1 MQNSPLI
8 SVIIVAWNS
17 KKYLFNC
24 LDHLAV
30 QAFRDFEVILV
41 DNGSDDDAFDDIQD
55 KHPSLELKIHRL
67 NTNLGFAAA
76 NNIGA
81 RLARGHWLALLN
93 TDAFPSPT
101 WLSNLIRATEER
113 PAFSSFSSRQ
123 IKAGDT
129 HLLDGAGDAYHI
141 SGFAWKR
148 YLDHPIESYGGE
160 TEEVFSPCAAAAM
173 YLREA
178 FLEVGGFDEDLF
190 SYYEDVDLGF
200 RLRLAGYRALYVAD
214 AEVRHVGSGALG
226 IHSDFAFYYS
236 HRNLVWIFFAN
247 MPLPY
252 LWLYLPVHMMTNIV
266 YLFYYT
272 LKGRGLI
279 LWKAKR
285 DAIRGLRSAF
295 RKRKN
300 IQMHRQVAPSEIV
313 GLMEHG
319 WFTQFGR
326 ESRLRRAKQKETWM
340 GR

>member
-1 MQNSPLI
+1 MPSFPLV
-8 SVIIVAWNS
+8 SVVIITWNS
-17 KKYLFNC
+17 KKYLDDC
-24 LDHLAV
+24 LNHLLK
-30 QAFRDFEVILV
+30 QSFQNFEVIIV
-41 DNGSDDDAFDDIQD
+41 DNGSEDDALDGVE
-55 KHPSLELKIHRL
+55 KKYLSLDLHIHKL
-67 NTNLGFAAA
+67 DTNLGFAVA

-81 RLARGHWLALLN
+81 RLARGRWLALLN
-93 TDAFPSPT
+93 TDAFPNPS
-101 WLSNLIRATEER
+101 WLSNLIKATEER
-113 PAFSSFSSRQ
+113 PTFSSFSSRQ
-123 IKAGDT
+123 IKADEI

-148 YLDHPIESYGGE
+148 YLDHPIESYGRK

-178 FLEVGGFDEDLF
+178 FLEVGGFDEDFF

-247 MPLPY
+247 MPFPY
-252 LWLYLPVHMMTNIV
+252 LWLYLPVHIMTNIV

-272 LKGRGLI
+272 LKGRGNV

-285 DAIRGLRSAF
+285 DAIRGLRNVF
-295 RKRKN
+295 QKRKD
-300 IQMHRQVAPSEIV
+300 IQMHRRVDPSELV
-313 GLMEHG
+313 GMMEHG
-319 WFTQFGR
+319 WFTQFSR
-326 ESRLRRAKQKETWM
+326 ESRLRAIQKETRM